1 MSGTQAR
8 ASQWDHR
15 LYNVNRDVAHNF
27 SFVVAEVARR
37 LENDD
42 LWPELR
48 AILKAQGVTQ
58 QHLGKA
64 CEGFMLFV
72 ASAVDNPKETMGAC
86 LRRSGYLDAPE
97 AAQIAYMAMLGS
109 VMSGLYWVGCREAT
123 VGGIGPCST
132 NQELREAGRQAARLM
147 TMPRWKRRL
156 AKIYH
161 RFVLIYEAVTG
172 RTSNIQPT
180 HIKDISCS
188 PTNAQTAAPTPAPS
202 TLEQIPTQSS
212 VPTENLPPSVN
223 G

>member
-1 MSGTQAR
+1 MTMQAR
-8 ASQWDHR
+8 SSEWDMR

-27 SFVVAEVARR
+27 SFVVDEVAKR

-123 VGGIGPCST
+123 VGGVGPCST

-172 RTSNIQPT
+172 RTSNIR
-180 HIKDISCS
+180 
-188 PTNAQTAAPTPAPS
+188 PTP
-202 TLEQIPTQSS
+202 LEQVPCESQSNPTA
-212 VPTENLPPSVN
+212 PPSVPSTTPE
-223 G
+223 